1 MIKKVLLIT
10 MLLNFQ
16 FLIAQENIDKIVAIV
31 GDEIILKS
39 ELDYQV
45 NFEAAQRGL
54 NPKDVNIQRRILEA
68 MIGQKLL
75 YAQSILDSVTVSDQE
90 VDQQLDYQMNY
101 FVQQYGSRERVE
113 KAYGMSLDRIK
124 REMRSDTRKQ
134 MMAERVKQQKFGNV
148 ELTRREV
155 EEFYQSYK
163 DSLGLIPEKFDI
175 SHIFINPKAS
185 EKVKKSAYKFAA
197 SLIDSIKLGK
207 DFSVL
212 AKKYSDDPGSKNQG
226 GDLGTVKRGVF
237 YPEFEAAAYSLKP
250 GETSA
255 VVESPVGF
263 HVIQLLERKGEA
275 IHARHILIKIKND
288 SESDLKA
295 IEMLTEIRDSIIRN
309 IKPFDYFAAKYSDD
323 KETSKFGGNL
333 GTFETAQLDKSLL
346 DQVYKMKEGDIGF
359 PKRLEIDGTN
369 YGFHIV
375 RLNKRI
381 PEHIANIKQDYEEI
395 KKLAQF
401 QKREKL
407 YQQFVNELKENIFW
421 QINI

>member
-1 MIKKVLLIT
+1 MIKKIFL
-10 MLLNFQ
+10 LLNLLCIPIMF
-16 FLIAQENIDKIVAIV
+16 AQESIDKIVAVI

-54 NPKDVNIQRRILEA
+54 DSKDKNVQKKILEA

-75 YAQSILDSVTVSDQE
+75 YPQSILDSILVSDQE

-113 KAYGMSLDRIK
+113 KAYGMTIDRIK

-148 ELTRREV
+148 EVTRREV
-155 EEFYQSYK
+155 EEFYSGYK
-163 DSLGLIPEKFDI
+163 DSLGLIPEKFDV

-185 EKVKKSAYKFAA
+185 EKVKKLTYKFAL
-197 SLIDSIKLGK
+197 SLLDSIKLGK
-207 DFSVL
+207 DFAEL

-237 YPEFEAAAYSLKP
+237 YPEFEAAAYSLKS
-250 GETSA
+250 GETSG
-255 VVESPVGF
+255 VIESPVGF
-263 HVIQLLERKGEA
+263 HIIQLLERKGEA
-275 IHARHILIKIKND
+275 IHTRHILVKIKND

-295 IEMLTEIRDSIIRN
+295 IELLTEIRDSINKGIN
-309 IKPFDYFAAKYSDD
+309 TFGYFAAKYSDD
-323 KETSKFGGNL
+323 KETSKFSGNL
-333 GTFETAQLDKSLL
+333 GSFESGQLDKSLL
-346 DQVYKMKEGDIGF
+346 DQVYKMKVDEIGF

-369 YGFHIV
+369 YGFHIIK
-375 RLNKRI
+375 LNSRI
-381 PEHIANIKQDYEEI
+381 PEHIANLGQDFDEI

-407 YQQFVNELKENIFW
+407 YQKFVNDLKDNIYW

>member
-1 MIKKVLLIT
+1 MIKSFLFVLIFT
-10 MLLNFQ
+10 ISQ
-16 FLIAQENIDKIVAIV
+16 IIIAQETVEEIVAVV

-45 NFEAAQRGL
+45 NFEAAQRGFSST
-54 NPKDVNIQRRILEA
+54 DASVRRKILEA

-75 YAQSILDSVTVSDQE
+75 YAQSILDSIVVSDQE
-90 VDQQLDYQMNY
+90 VDQQLDYQLNY
-101 FVQQYGSRERVE
+101 FIQQYGSRERVE
-113 KAYGMSLDRIK
+113 KAYGMTIDRIK

-148 ELTRREV
+148 DITRREV
-155 EEFYQSYK
+155 EGFYENYK
-163 DSLGLIPEKFDI
+163 DTLGLIPEKYDI

-185 EKVKKSAYKFAA
+185 AKVKESSRKYAQ
-197 SLIDSIKLGK
+197 SLLDSIKSGK
-207 DFSVL
+207 DFAEL
-212 AKKYSDDPGSKNQG
+212 AKKYSDDPGSKTQG

-237 YPEFEAAAYSLKP
+237 YPEFEAAAYSLKS
-250 GETSA
+250 GELSG

-263 HVIQLLERKGEA
+263 HIIQLIERKGEA
-275 IHARHILIKIKND
+275 IHTRHILVKIKND
-288 SESDLKA
+288 SDSDLKA
-295 IEMLTEIRDSIIRN
+295 IELLTEIRDSINRGFKTFN
-309 IKPFDYFAAKYSDD
+309 YFANKYSDD

-333 GTFETAQLDKSLL
+333 GAFEVGQLDKALL
-346 DQVYKMKEGDIGF
+346 DQVNKLKVDEIGF

-375 RLNKRI
+375 KLNKRV
-381 PEHIANIKQDYEEI
+381 PEHIANINQDFDEI

-407 YQQFVNELKENIFW
+407 YQEFLEELKNNIYW
-421 QINI
+421 KINI

>member
-1 MIKKVLLIT
+1 MNRKFFLIIIIFH
-10 MLLNFQ
+10 FQ
-16 FLIAQENIDKIVAIV
+16 FLLAQENIDKIVAVV

-54 NPKDVNIQRRILEA
+54 NPSDKNIQRRILEA

-75 YAQSILDSVTVSDQE
+75 YEQAILDSIIVSDQE

-101 FVQQYGSRERVE
+101 FIQQYGSRERVE
-113 KAYGMSLDRIK
+113 KAYGMTIDRIK
-124 REMRSDTRKQ
+124 REMRDDTRKQ

-155 EEFYQSYK
+155 EEFYNNFK

-185 EKVKKSAYKFAA
+185 EKVRKSSYKFAA
-197 SLIDSIKLGK
+197 SLIDSLKLGK
-207 DFSVL
+207 DFAEL

-226 GDLGTVKRGVF
+226 GDLGTVKRGIF
-237 YPEFEAAAYSLKP
+237 YPEFEAAAYSLKS
-250 GETSA
+250 GEISQ
-255 VVESPVGF
+255 VIESPVGF
-263 HVIQLLERKGEA
+263 HIIQLLERKGEA
-275 IHARHILIKIKND
+275 IHCRHILIKIKND

-295 IEMLTEIRDSIIRN
+295 IETLTEIRDSIIRK
-309 IKPFDYFAAKYSDD
+309 IKPFEYFAAKYSDD

-333 GTFETAQLDKSLL
+333 GTFEVSQLDKALL
-346 DQVYKMKEGDIGF
+346 EQVYKMKEGEIGF
-359 PKRLEIDGTN
+359 PKRLEINGGN

-375 RLNKRI
+375 KLNKRI
-381 PEHIANIKQDYEEI
+381 PEHIANIQQDYDEI

-401 QKREKL
+401 QKRERL
-407 YQQFVNELKENIFW
+407 YQNFVNELKENIFW